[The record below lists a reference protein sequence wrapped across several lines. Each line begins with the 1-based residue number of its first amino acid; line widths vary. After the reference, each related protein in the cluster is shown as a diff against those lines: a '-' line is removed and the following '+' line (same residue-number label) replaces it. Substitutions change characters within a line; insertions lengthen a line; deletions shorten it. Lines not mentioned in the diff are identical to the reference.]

1 MTRTEQN
8 AREEMEA
15 LLALAR
21 QAGVDPAE
29 MTFAGRPLDP
39 AQVVAL
45 LEPHLSDRRRARIED
60 VLDGRTYTVATVVEG
75 IVNTG
80 NVNAVMRTAEALGYQ
95 GFHIITGDAVYKDSR
110 RTSVGAEKWL
120 DVWHWAEPAVCVDY
134 LHAEGYTVVAT
145 HLDDAA
151 VPVEA
156 LDFTE
161 KTALVFGNEL
171 HGVSPELLALADRRC
186 ILPMTGFVKSYNIS
200 VAAAV
205 SLYHAYRDRLG
216 RQGRHGDLTAE
227 QRAYLQALF
236 YLRGTRNARE
246 IIEEGLA
253 RRGR

>member
-110 RTSVGAEKWL
+110 RTSVGYFSS
-120 DVWHWAEPAVCVDY
+120 CV
-134 LHAEGYTVVAT
+134 E
-145 HLDDAA
+145 
-151 VPVEA
+151 
-156 LDFTE
+156 
-161 KTALVFGNEL
+161 
-171 HGVSPELLALADRRC
+171 R
-186 ILPMTGFVKSYNIS
+186 
-200 VAAAV
+200 
-205 SLYHAYRDRLG
+205 
-216 RQGRHGDLTAE
+216 
-227 QRAYLQALF
+227 
-236 YLRGTRNARE
+236 
-246 IIEEGLA
+246 
-253 RRGR
+253 